1 MEIQISLQVEQMLF
15 DKVRTFQLNNNLIWR
30 CTEPRQKFWFG
41 LFEVNMYKGKKERN
55 WEVPLFVAC
64 PVCVPVF
71 SLDDPSTT
79 SLDKLETWPESFYTQ
94 QRPPPSYLRQAPTIF
109 LFLSLYFLDGSHYV
123 DSPLMI
129 QNNRLRDSQTKSA
142 SFASLSLPFAKLVL
156 HRNARFPILAFLL

>member
-30 CTEPRQKFWFG
+30 CTEPHQKFWFG

-79 SLDKLETWPESFYTQ
+79 SLDHSSVKEPFSPGREAEGGRPSLAPGEEFSLLPPKKRLAFRMGPNEEAFNKLNFVKYFTQETGAQ
-94 QRPPPSYLRQAPTIF
+94 I
-109 LFLSLYFLDGSHYV
+109 
-123 DSPLMI
+123 
-129 QNNRLRDSQTKSA
+129 
-142 SFASLSLPFAKLVL
+142 FAKHSFQL
-156 HRNARFPILAFLL
+156 